1 MSWIAALGIA
11 LVLALAPVLLG
22 TPGFTL
28 FGAGFCLVLLFAVFR
43 ADASIRKF
51 RIATLFAAF
60 ALLFLLYYLPTL
72 LHEF

>member
-1 MSWIAALGIA
+1 VSWIAAFGIA
-11 LVLALAPVLLG
+11 LVLALLPVLLG

-28 FGAGFCLVLLFAVFR
+28 FGAGCLVLLFAVFR

-72 LHEF
+72 LHAF

>member
-1 MSWIAALGIA
+1 MSWLAAFGTA

-28 FGAGFCLVLLFAVFR
+28 FGAGCLVLVFVAIR
-43 ADASIRKF
+43 ADSSKRKL
-51 RIATLFAAF
+51 RVATLFGAF

-72 LHEF
+72 IHEF